1 MMEKIRAQEVYGII
15 NKHNKS
21 KEQILSILLEI
32 QEASGRN
39 YVPEECAQIVAQE
52 LGLSLSKVYDVLTFY
67 AMFSLKPRGKY
78 ILEICKSAPCHV
90 NGSKNV
96 RDMFEKELGISIGET
111 TEDNMFTLQ
120 YSSCFGA
127 CDIAP
132 AVKIGGKVYGNL
144 NEQKVKEIVDLYRK
158 EGQ

>member
-1 MMEKIRAQEVYGII
+1 
-15 NKHNKS
+15 
-21 KEQILSILLEI
+21 
-32 QEASGRN
+32 
-39 YVPEECAQIVAQE
+39 
-52 LGLSLSKVYDVLTFY
+52 
-67 AMFSLKPRGKY
+67 
-78 ILEICKSAPCHV
+78 
-90 NGSKNV
+90 
-96 RDMFEKELGISIGET
+96 
-111 TEDNMFTLQ
+111 MFTLQ